1 MLCLAGNF
9 VSDGTVSSIINLIIT
24 ANQLHVYSVHKL
36 FFALKNNLTQEGL
49 VKVSLYAF
57 GEFGDLLVSNPA
69 IGSDNETIIVT
80 ETDLL
85 NLINEIMNRKYENP
99 STTVFLLNCLIK
111 LSVRLGDK
119 HIDKIKEMLEK
130 ENNSFNS
137 EVQQRA
143 SEYLFFLQ
151 PRLNELKQRVL
162 EGIPLS
168 KIIKEIEINKYLNV
182 ILERSWLQNSKMNIM
197 KYNLIFIKKLLNQH
211 FQSV

>member
-9 VSDGTVSSIINLIIT
+9 VSEGTVSSIINLIIT

-151 PRLNELKQRVL
+151 PRLNELRHKVL

-182 ILERSWLQNSKMNIM
+182 ILERLLLKNSKMNIM
-197 KYNLIFIKKLLNQH
+197 KYNLIFIKILLNQH
-211 FQSV
+211 LQ

>member
-36 FFALKNNLTQEGL
+36 FFALKNNMTQEGL

-80 ETDLL
+80 ENDLL
-85 NLINEIMNRKYENP
+85 NLINEIMNRKYENQ

-111 LSVRLGDK
+111 LSVRLGDI

-130 ENNSFNS
+130 ENSSFYS

-151 PRLNELKQRVL
+151 PRLNELRHKVL

-182 ILERSWLQNSKMNIM
+182 ILERLLLKNSKMNIM
-197 KYNLIFIKKLLNQH
+197 KYNLIFIKILLNQH
-211 FQSV
+211 LQ